1 MNILIAGDFCP
12 KNRIADII
20 STTNR
25 DDILHNVA
33 PIIRNCDLSVVNLE
47 CPIVNTNAEPIIKEG
62 PHLKCAPIAAQ
73 VLKEAGFSMTTL
85 ANNHILDYGQV
96 GLQETIQ
103 TLDAYKIAHVG
114 AGLNLQEAQ
123 KIYYSSEGKQTV
135 AIINCCEHEFSIA
148 SETEAGANPLNP
160 IQQWKNISKAKQKTD
175 YVIVIIHGGH
185 EHYSLPSPRM
195 QETYRFFVDA
205 GADAVINHH
214 QHCFSGYEVYN
225 GKPIFYGL
233 GNFCFDWEGKQ
244 NSPWN
249 YGFMVEL
256 HLDEKIEFILHP
268 YEQCNQTPD
277 VHQLDEEQK
286 KHFEEEIIQLNTII
300 ASPLALKEHHEQWME
315 KEAKEWLISLSPVS
329 NRYIKALMRRNL
341 LPLCLSKKKL
351 VALLNKVDCEAH
363 RDKLSYILSKYIRD

>member
-1 MNILIAGDFCP
+1 MKILIAGDFCP

-25 DDILHNVA
+25 DDILRNVA
-33 PIIRNCDLSVVNLE
+33 PIIRSCDISIVNLE
-47 CPIVNTNAEPIIKEG
+47 CPIVATIAKPIIKEG
-62 PHLKCAPIAAQ
+62 PHLKCVSVAAQ
-73 VLKEAGFSMTTL
+73 VLKEAGFSMTSL

-96 GLQETIQ
+96 GIQETIQ
-103 TLDAYKIAHVG
+103 TLDALKVAHVG

-123 KIYYSSEGKQTV
+123 KVHYFEKNKQTV

-160 IQQWKNISKAKQKTD
+160 IQQWKNISEAKQKAD
-175 YVIVIIHGGH
+175 YVIVIVHGGH
-185 EHYSLPSPRM
+185 EHYPLPSPRM

-214 QHCFSGYEVYN
+214 QHCLSGYEEYN

-256 HLDEKIEFILHP
+256 HLDKKIEFVLHP
-268 YEQCNQTPD
+268 YEQCNQTPN
-277 VHQLDEEQK
+277 VHLLDENQK
-286 KHFEEEIIQLNTII
+286 KHFEEEIIRLNAII
-300 ASPLALKEHHEQWME
+300 ASTQTLKERHEKWIE
-315 KEAKEWLISLSPVS
+315 EAQKEWLISISPFN

-341 LPLCLSKKKL
+341 FPLCLSKKKL
-351 VALLNKVDCEAH
+351 VALLNKVACEAH
-363 RDKLSYILSKYIRD
+363 RDKLTYILNKYIHD